1 MNIYTVQQGDSLWG
15 IIKSNSDGNIS
26 NEEIAQK
33 IQEVSLFNNID
44 NASNINIG
52 QEIDLSCL
60 DDTAQVEEQPIEEQ
74 SETPK
79 EEIQDTTKE
88 SSEQTASPQTYT
100 VQKGDNLWKI
110 AKNYFGDS
118 VSEAELSQKINE
130 LSSYNNIANASNISV
145 GQEIDFSCF
154 EPQNSV
160 ETVEDTTVAKQEVPA
175 EEEASAVAESE
186 VQEPVLQEEPT
197 VITEPEIEEEAE
209 EEAKQ
214 NSTNNTTSSEISFH
228 RGTPSDYE
236 YETEALQQRAE
247 QMWENTQS
255 NALQNDIHRSA
266 PTFDENGTV
275 IANSEYYESDTTGD
289 LSGITVMVNAGHGGF
304 DPAGTTFDPGAVNE
318 ECGAEE
324 WAINQ
329 DYAED
334 LTGKL
339 LDEGANVLVTSGNY
353 KTLKNAVN
361 QFAQDYGEGDN
372 SNLKL
377 VSIHCNAGSSTAEG
391 VVYFNSDGNNT
402 LNNDLNE
409 AAQES
414 EINVNGVQQHNTNIG
429 QAANANNIDNSL
441 VEIGFLS
448 NPNDL
453 AKMQDENYKNT
464 LLDSIVDGVI
474 NNVNE

>member
-60 DDTAQVEEQPIEEQ
+60 DDTPQVEEQPIEEQ
-74 SETPK
+74 TETPK
-79 EEIQDTTKE
+79 EEIQDTTE
-88 SSEQTASPQTYT
+88 DSSEQTAPPQTYT

-130 LSSYNNIANASNISV
+130 LSSYNNIKNASNISV

-160 ETVEDTTVAKQEVPA
+160 ETVEDTPIDET
-175 EEEASAVAESE
+175 E

-209 EEAKQ
+209 VEQ
-214 NSTNNTTSSEISFH
+214 SSTTNTTSGEISFH

-334 LTGKL
+334 LTEKL
-339 LDEGANVLVTSGNY
+339 LDKGANVVVTSGNY

-402 LNNDLNE
+402 LNNALNE

-453 AKMQDENYKNT
+453 ARMQDENYKNT

-474 NNVNE
+474 SNVYA

>member
-60 DDTAQVEEQPIEEQ
+60 DDTPQVEEQPIEEQ
-74 SETPK
+74 TETPK
-79 EEIQDTTKE
+79 EEIQDTTE
-88 SSEQTASPQTYT
+88 DSSEQAASPQTYT

-130 LSSYNNIANASNISV
+130 LSSYNNIKNASNISV

-154 EPQNSV
+154 EPQDSV
-160 ETVEDTTVAKQEVPA
+160 ETVEDTPIAKT
-175 EEEASAVAESE
+175 E
-186 VQEPVLQEEPT
+186 VQEPVLQEEQT

-209 EEAKQ
+209 VEQ
-214 NSTNNTTSSEISFH
+214 SSTTNTTSGEISFH

-334 LTGKL
+334 LTEKL
-339 LDEGANVLVTSGNY
+339 LDKGANVVVTSGNY

-402 LNNDLNE
+402 LNNALNE

-453 AKMQDENYKNT
+453 ARMQDENYKNT

-474 NNVNE
+474 SNVYA

>member
-15 IIKSNSDGNIS
+15 IIKSNFDGNIS

-44 NASNINIG
+44 NASNINVG

-60 DDTAQVEEQPIEEQ
+60 DDITQEEEPIEQ
-74 SETPK
+74 QIETQK
-79 EEIQDTTKE
+79 EETQDSQDDSSLQTT
-88 SSEQTASPQTYT
+88 SPETYT
-100 VQKGDNLWKI
+100 VQKGDSLWKI
-110 AKNYFGDS
+110 AKNYFGDT

-154 EPQNSV
+154 ESQNSV
-160 ETVEDTTVAKQEVPA
+160 ETVEDTPVAEQEVPA
-175 EEEASAVAESE
+175 AEETPASA
-186 VQEPVLQEEPT
+186 
-197 VITEPEIEEEAE
+197 EPEIQEEAE
-209 EEAKQ
+209 VEAEES
-214 NSTNNTTSSEISFH
+214 STNNTTSGEISFH

-236 YETEALQQRAE
+236 YQTEALEQRAE
-247 QMWENTQS
+247 QMWENTQN

-275 IANSEYYESDTTGD
+275 VANSEYYESDTTGD

-304 DPAGTTFDPGAVNE
+304 DPSGTTFDPGAVNE

-334 LTGKL
+334 LTEKL

-391 VVYFNSDGNNT
+391 VAYYNSDGNNT
-402 LNNDLNE
+402 LNNALNE
-409 AAQES
+409 AAQNS
-414 EINVNGVQQHNTNIG
+414 DIQINGIQQHNTNIG

-464 LLDSIVDGVI
+464 LLDTIVDGVI